1 MRLRWK
7 IALLVFCITLAA
19 AGAGGVLCA
28 RQMQKF
34 TLEAMADS
42 EAEKLAAIGS
52 AFRQAGTREDLEQ
65 MGELARDAY
74 LSYQFDRCYPDGYG
88 LMKDG
93 VCIANKT
100 DYEIL
105 NYQALEGEYMV
116 QELDGA
122 RVYCTRFT
130 YETIPLE
137 EGFFEAHRRYLD
149 IHLML
154 QGEERVDVA
163 HPDGLTLT
171 ESREDGDFY
180 AYQGKEDHSVVL
192 APGDFLVVFP
202 GDAHRIKLQTDGP
215 RTVSKAVFKVL
226 IDG

>member
-1 MRLRWK
+1 MICAK
-7 IALLVFCITLAA
+7 NKEALSYLGIHPNLDRALESIKPDFLESLQ
-19 AGAGGVLCA
+19 GGV
-28 RQMQKF
+28 R
-34 TLEAMADS
+34 
-42 EAEKLAAIGS
+42 
-52 AFRQAGTREDLEQ
+52 
-65 MGELARDAY
+65 
-74 LSYQFDRCYPDGYG
+74 
-88 LMKDG
+88 
-93 VCIANKT
+93 V
-100 DYEIL
+100 
-105 NYQALEGEYMV
+105 
-116 QELDGA
+116 ELDGD

>member
-1 MRLRWK
+1 M
-7 IALLVFCITLAA
+7 I
-19 AGAGGVLCA
+19 CA
-28 RQMQKF
+28 KNK
-34 TLEAMADS
+34 EA
-42 EAEKLAAIGS
+42 
-52 AFRQAGTREDLEQ
+52 
-65 MGELARDAY
+65 
-74 LSYQFDRCYPDGYG
+74 LSYLGIHPNLDRALESIKPDF
-88 LMKDG
+88 LESLQDG
-93 VCIANKT
+93 VR
-100 DYEIL
+100 
-105 NYQALEGEYMV
+105 V
-116 QELDGA
+116 ELDGD

-192 APGDFLVVFP
+192 APGTSWWSSRETPTASSSRQTGP
-202 GDAHRIKLQTDGP
+202 GPSLKPFSRSSSTDEGFAPGP
-215 RTVSKAVFKVL
+215 ARRKN
-226 IDG
+226 